1 MSDESGFHYGRSIL
15 ATHDSYLPWGNLTVS
30 INDPIADM
38 LTRIRNACMQRH
50 VSVVIPKSKLKLAI
64 ADILKQEGFIR
75 DFSVQPTDKP
85 FENIVLDLKY
95 TNEKQPVITGLKRV
109 SRPGLRIYSK
119 HQDIPRVRGGM
130 GLSILST
137 PKGVMSGYEAFRQNI
152 GGEVLC
158 YVW

>member
-1 MSDESGFHYGRSIL
+1 MSM
-15 ATHDSYLPWGNLTVS
+15 
-30 INDPIADM
+30 NDPIADM

-50 VSVVIPKSKLKLAI
+50 TSVVMPKSKLKLAI

-75 DFSVQPTDKP
+75 DFKVETNERS
-85 FENIVLDLKY
+85 FEDLVLDLKY
-95 TNEKQPVITGLKRV
+95 TTERQPVITGLKRV
-109 SRPGLRIYSK
+109 SRPGLRIYTK

-137 PKGVMSGYEAFRQNI
+137 PRGVMSGYEAYRQNI

>member
-1 MSDESGFHYGRSIL
+1 MSM
-15 ATHDSYLPWGNLTVS
+15 
-30 INDPIADM
+30 NDPIADM
-38 LTRIRNACMQRH
+38 LTRIRNATMQRH
-50 VSVVIPKSKLKLAI
+50 TSVVMPKSKLKVAI

-75 DFSVQPTDKP
+75 DFKVQTNERS
-85 FENIVLDLKY
+85 FEDLVLDLKY
-95 TNEKQPVITGLKRV
+95 TNDRQSVITGIKRV
-109 SRPGLRIYSK
+109 SRPGLRIYTK

-137 PKGVMSGYEAFRQNI
+137 PRGVMSGYEAYRQNV

>member
-1 MSDESGFHYGRSIL
+1 MSM
-15 ATHDSYLPWGNLTVS
+15 
-30 INDPIADM
+30 NDPIADM

-50 VSVVIPKSKLKLAI
+50 TDVAIPKSKLKLAI
-64 ADILKQEGFIR
+64 ADILKQEGYIR
-75 DFSVQPTDKP
+75 DYKVQPAERT

-95 TNEKQPVITGLKRV
+95 TPDRQPVIAGLKRV
-109 SRPGLRIYSK
+109 SRPGLRIYTK

-137 PKGVMSGYEAFRQNI
+137 PKGVMSGYEAYRQNI

>member
-1 MSDESGFHYGRSIL
+1 MSM
-15 ATHDSYLPWGNLTVS
+15 
-30 INDPIADM
+30 NDPIADM

-50 VSVVIPKSKLKLAI
+50 TSVVMPKSKLKLAI

-75 DFSVQPTDKP
+75 DFKVETNERS
-85 FENIVLDLKY
+85 FEDLVLDLKY
-95 TNEKQPVITGLKRV
+95 TTDRQPVITGLKRV
-109 SRPGLRIYSK
+109 SRPGLRIYTK

-137 PKGVMSGYEAFRQNI
+137 PRGVMSGYEAYRQNI

>member
-1 MSDESGFHYGRSIL
+1 
-15 ATHDSYLPWGNLTVS
+15 VS
-30 INDPIADM
+30 VNDPIADM

-50 VSVVIPKSKLKLAI
+50 TSVSIPKSKLKLAI
-64 ADILKQEGFIR
+64 ADILKQEGFIK
-75 DFSVQPTDKP
+75 DFSVQAGDKQ

-95 TNEKQPVITGLKRV
+95 TTDRQPVITGLKRV
-109 SRPGLRIYSK
+109 SRPGLRIYTK

-137 PKGVMSGYEAFRQNI
+137 PRGVMSGYEAYRQSV